1 MKALFPFL
9 ALYKRYLISMS
20 IGMLLALATLLSS
33 LFLLSLSGWFL
44 AATAVAGFAGLYTFN
59 YMLPAAGVRGA
70 AILRTAARYAERLVS
85 HNTTFKLLAYLRSL
99 AFSKILPL
107 SSRQRQQYQKADL
120 LNRFIADIDHLDHVY
135 LKLLSPFIT
144 GIIAT
149 IILFLGLHYFS
160 LPLASLISTVL
171 LLTMMIT
178 PICFY
183 RAGKNIGQQL
193 TQQKSVY
200 RQHVI
205 SYLQGQAEL
214 TIFNASEQFRLQL
227 DQAEDHWLQ
236 SQQQQSTLASM
247 AQSLIIVIVGLLTA
261 MILYL
266 SMNNSLASAQPPIIG
281 LFVFICLSCAEILA
295 PIPNAFIYLG
305 HVIASANR
313 IGELFNQ
320 QPDISYPSTTSI
332 KITSAPMLQLQGITF
347 TYPQQQ
353 FATLRELSWQISA
366 GEHVALIGKTG
377 CGKSTILKLITRFWE
392 VNQGKIVI
400 NEVDLRDFSEANLRS
415 TMAVVPQRIDIFN
428 DTLRNNLLIGKPSA
442 TDEQLID
449 VLALVGLEKLLNT
462 ERGLKLWLG
471 ESGRALSGGEKRR
484 IGIARALLHDAPL
497 VLMDE
502 PTESLDNETEQ
513 QIIALI
519 RQVYADKTLIM
530 VTHRLTE
537 HQMFDRVYVLENG
550 NIMQK

>member
-1 MKALFPFL
+1 MKALLPFL
-9 ALYKRYLISMS
+9 ALYKRYLANMVF
-20 IGMLLALATLLSS
+20 GMLIALATLLSS

-44 AATAVAGFAGLYTFN
+44 AATAFAGIAGLYTFN

-85 HNTTFKLLAYLRSL
+85 HNTTFKLLAFLRTL
-99 AFSKILPL
+99 AFEKILPL
-107 SSRQRQQYQKADL
+107 SSRQRQHYQKADL
-120 LNRFIADIDHLDHVY
+120 LNRFIADIDHLDHFY

-144 GIIAT
+144 GFIAIIV
-149 IILFLGLHYFS
+149 LFLGLHAFS
-160 LPLASLISTVL
+160 LPLATLISTVL
-171 LLTMMIT
+171 LLTIVIT

-183 RAGKNIGQQL
+183 RAGKTTGEQL
-193 TQQKSVY
+193 AQQKSDY

-214 TIFNASEQFRLQL
+214 TIFNAGEQFRQQL
-227 DQAEDHWLQ
+227 DQAESRWLQ
-236 SQQQQSTLASM
+236 NQQQQAKLASI
-247 AQSLIIVIVGLLTA
+247 AQSLIIMIIGLLTSL
-261 MILYL
+261 ILYL
-266 SMNNSLASAQPPIIG
+266 SINGIPHTQPPVIG

-305 HVIASANR
+305 QVIASAKR

-320 QPDISYPSTTSI
+320 QPDIDYPSTSPI
-332 KITSAPMLQLQGITF
+332 EITTAPKLQFNGVTF
-347 TYPQQQ
+347 TYPRQQI
-353 FATLRELSWQISA
+353 ATIDRLCWHINA
-366 GEHVALIGKTG
+366 GEHIALIGKTG
-377 CGKSTILKLITRFWE
+377 CGKSTILKLITRTWE
-392 VNQGKIVI
+392 VNQGQIMI
-400 NEVDLRDFSEANLRS
+400 NDIDLHDFSEPSLRS
-415 TMAVVPQRIDIFN
+415 LMAVVPQRIDIFN
-428 DTLRNNLLIGKPSA
+428 DTLRNNLLIGKPAA
-442 TDEQLID
+442 TDQQLID
-449 VLALVGLEKLLNT
+449 VLTLVGLEKLLET
-462 ERGLKLWLG
+462 ENGLTLWLG

-513 QIIALI
+513 QIITLI

-537 HQMFDRVYVLENG
+537 HQMFDKVYVMENG
-550 NIMQK
+550 NIMPK